1 MAATIARTTAR
12 TLIDP
17 VGLSLGRRIFTNRRV
32 ETTRGDM
39 GTRHC
44 LLRRTPSFEYFAKH
58 REEST
63 SQRASPQV
71 LAKTAT
77 VMDQSIENGVK

>member
-1 MAATIARTTAR
+1 MAATIAQTTAR

-17 VGLSLGRRIFTNRRV
+17 VGLSLGRRILANRSAGLTRV
-32 ETTRGDM
+32 AM

-44 LLRRTPSFEYFAKH
+44 LLRWIPNFECFAKH

-63 SQRASPQV
+63 SQRASPRILV
-71 LAKTAT
+71 KTET

>member
-17 VGLSLGRRIFTNRRV
+17 VGLSLGRRIFTNRSAGLTRV
-32 ETTRGDM
+32 AM

-44 LLRRTPSFEYFAKH
+44 LLPRTPSFEYFAKH

-63 SQRASPQV
+63 SQRASPQILV
-71 LAKTAT
+71 KTET